1 MAYATNDDVLARA
14 GRIGAAFQVDGKRPS
29 LDDIDGFLDD
39 LTADVDDAIKGHG
52 FDPSQLDAQSQK
64 VLLDLVAYGALA
76 RAVRG
81 LNDAS
86 PQVKQVQVEAD
97 AVWTSAM
104 GDPASRQPDAIMGS
118 MRRGDH
124 PVIRALQSGEAGG
137 VPIEA
142 GSFWEDEPDY
152 GRPYERLNEYWQ
164 LRGTNLAP
172 GFSRG
177 QHF

>member
-14 GRIGAAFQVDGKRPS
+14 GRIGGAFQVAGKRPN
-29 LDDIDGFLDD
+29 LADIDGFIDD

-52 FDPSQLDAQSQK
+52 FDPTQLDAPSQK
-64 VLLDLVAYGALA
+64 ALLDLVAYGALA
-76 RAVRG
+76 RALRG
-81 LNDAS
+81 LGDAS
-86 PQVKQVQVEAD
+86 PQVKQAQVEAD
-97 AVWTSAM
+97 LVWTAAM
-104 GDPASRQPDAIMGS
+104 GDPASRQADAIMGA

-124 PVIRALQSGEAGG
+124 PVIRALQSGQAGG

-142 GSFWEDEPDY
+142 GTFWEDEPDY
-152 GRPYERLNEYWQ
+152 GRPYQLLEEYWA

-177 QHF
+177 QKF